1 MSDHHPVWGS
11 EDRYYAGCQAKPD
24 RREQQ
29 RLSDTSRHL
38 ADILKAHDPE
48 MRARV
53 ERAFKQWNLILRDY
67 LRTEMALRLTVG
79 DDTRAIPVYVV
90 DGLPKPFALLMER
103 YVDTAWLLLNRA
115 VIDNTVK
122 GLELVAEKYGKIST
136 WEAFQQPPATAEEIQ
151 HACDYVKRL
160 VGLMGEIELHQRIG
174 KIEQDILGA
183 YFFRTPRIELY
194 WMVIGL
200 IAATLNVSVEAM
212 TIVVLTHELA
222 HAYSHLGRDID
233 GQRWETEA
241 FAGTEIPV
249 VEGLAQFYTNVV
261 CQKLQSRMP
270 ASQTAFERL
279 LKLQPEPYRVQ
290 SGWTDK
296 KDPAGELVRV
306 TMIQVR
312 SRGLTEY
319 AEFHETLQA
328 QRGNLKGPPLK
339 TKIADGRVDL
349 ELEE

>member
-1 MSDHHPVWGS
+1 MARQPSLWGS
-11 EDRYYAGCQAKPD
+11 DDRYYAGSDSKPD

-29 RLSDTSRHL
+29 RLFDTSRRL
-38 ADILKAHDPE
+38 ADLLKAHDPE
-48 MRARV
+48 LRARV
-53 ERAFKQWNLILRDY
+53 ERTFKQWNLILRDY

-79 DDTRAIPVYVV
+79 DDAQAIPVNVA
-90 DGLPKPFALLMER
+90 DGLPKPFALLMEE
-103 YVDTAWLLLNRA
+103 YIDMAWLLLNRA
-115 VIDNTVK
+115 VIDDTVK
-122 GLELVAEKYGKIST
+122 GLQLVTEKYRKISI
-136 WEAFQQPPATAEEIQ
+136 WVPFQQPPATAEEIQ
-151 HACDYVKRL
+151 HACDYVNRL
-160 VGLMGEIELHQRIG
+160 VGLMGELELHQRIG
-174 KIEQDILGA
+174 KIDQDILGA
-183 YFFRTPRIELY
+183 YFFRTPRIEIY

-200 IAATLNVSVEAM
+200 IAATLNVSVEAL

-233 GQRWETEA
+233 GHRWDTDA
-241 FAGTEIPV
+241 FAATEIPV
-249 VEGLAQFYTNVV
+249 VEGLAQFYSGVV

-279 LKLQPEPYRVQ
+279 LALQPEPYRVQ

-319 AEFHETLQA
+319 AEFQETLQA
-328 QRGNLKGPPLK
+328 QRGNLKGTPATPQAK
-339 TKIADGRVDL
+339 GA
-349 ELEE
+349 